1 MALWGDA
8 LAWGFS
14 LLDRQMQSIIPE
26 LDLSYDATDT
36 MCVLL
41 QISVNCWSTRRIHW
55 VCFPNENFR
64 SVVE

>member
-26 LDLSYDATDT
+26 LDLRYNATDS

-41 QISVNCWSTRRIHW
+41 QISVNCWST
-55 VCFPNENFR
+55 
-64 SVVE
+64 